1 MSEDVKKLVG
11 VIAAQPI
18 QLGDWV
24 VVLVQDTESREFFK
38 LAYKKIAKPD
48 DTPVY
53 FLETSILL
61 SRVGDSVEIS
71 HCYDTIVGYEN
82 RTMNL
87 HKVTTIA

>member
-18 QLGDWV
+18 QCGNWV
-24 VVLVQDTESREFFK
+24 VVLVQDTESREYFK
-38 LAYKKIAKPD
+38 LAYKKIAKPEVN
-48 DTPVY
+48 PVY

-61 SRVGDSVEIS
+61 SRVGDIVKIS
-71 HCYDTIVGYEN
+71 YCYDMIVGYEN
-82 RTMNL
+82 CTINL